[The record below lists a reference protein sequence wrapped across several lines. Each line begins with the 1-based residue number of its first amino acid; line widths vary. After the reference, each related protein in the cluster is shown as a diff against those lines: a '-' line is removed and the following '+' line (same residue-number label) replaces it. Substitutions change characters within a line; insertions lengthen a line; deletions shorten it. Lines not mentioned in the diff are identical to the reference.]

1 VYRRLLEPQ
10 WHNHEERILV
20 LMKNNKSLGQHWLK
34 NRTILDEIADLALP
48 DEPQKPSGSPS
59 PEAPALCLEIG
70 PGLGTLTSSL
80 LKRFQKVIAIEF
92 DPELA
97 RKLPGSFPGKNL
109 EVINQDILATDLSK
123 LVGNEPYSVAGN
135 IPYYI
140 TSPIIKKLLETSP
153 KPQKISLLIQKEV
166 AERIAADAGD
176 QTLLSLTVQNLAE
189 VELGPVVPA
198 AEFTPPP
205 KVDSQVLVLTP
216 LSEFVMF
223 SHDATHIKK
232 EATRIPQTCLRSPPV
247 SISRKSV
254 FLARAKNL
262 PPTSPR
268 SISTSSIPPLP
279 IFPKPIGIKFS
290 SRIASILTLAPRILA
305 SGTGRLLPTSSL
317 LDKPS
322 R

>member
-1 VYRRLLEPQ
+1 
-10 WHNHEERILV
+10 
-20 LMKNNKSLGQHWLK
+20 MKNNKSLGQHWLK
-34 NRTILDEIADLALP
+34 NRAILDEIADLALP
-48 DEPQKPSGSPS
+48 TESQEPPR
-59 PEAPALCLEIG
+59 LCLEIG

-92 DPELA
+92 DSELA

-109 EVINQDILATDLSK
+109 EVINQDILASDLAA

-153 KPQKISLLIQKEV
+153 QPQKISLLIQKEV

-176 QTLLSLTVQNLAE
+176 QTLLSLSVQNLAE

-216 LSEFVMF
+216 LPE
-223 SHDATHIKK
+223 
-232 EATRIPQTCLRSPPV
+232 PQIDPTCLDLAKIGFSSPRKKLAANLASV
-247 SISRKSV
+247 NLSIINPAFANLSKADWHQILKQNSINPD
-254 FLARAKNL
+254 ARAEDL
-262 PPTSPR
+262 
-268 SISTSSIPPLP
+268 
-279 IFPKPIGIKFS
+279 
-290 SRIASILTLAPRILA
+290 
-305 SGTGRLLPTSSL
+305 SL
-317 LDKPS
+317 WDWEALINYA